1 MSHKVILVKQ
11 ENYNQAEI
19 DLAVK
24 RAVDYLGGMAKFVK
38 PDNKV
43 LLKVNLVA
51 GHDVKKRVNTDP
63 AVVKAAAKLVME
75 CGGVPVIADSPGI
88 GNFNN
93 IAEACGIAQA
103 ARELNIECA
112 ELKEPVKL
120 NLINNYNYSFR
131 NLEAAKLAAN
141 ADVIINL
148 AKLKTHGQMKLSL
161 GVKNIF
167 GCVVGRAKA
176 SWHYNV
182 GLNRDK
188 FAALLIDL
196 YKTIAPNLTIID
208 GVIGMEGDGPTS
220 GTPYDYNLIGAA
232 EDALCL
238 DFLLCRFMGV
248 ELEDFALWRAAKA
261 KNLSECDLNNCEL
274 SGDFDK
280 DFKFKAVKIPA
291 DRSLRLLPNLPF
303 VSRAMTSRPVHV
315 PELCIGCGRC
325 EAVCAA
331 GALKHDNKKLKFN
344 YKKCIRCYCCHEMCP
359 VHAIKFQD
367 GFLLKLAKLI

>member
-1 MSHKVILVKQ
+1 MNDKVILIKQ

-19 DLAVK
+19 DFAVR
-24 RAVDYLGGMAKFVK
+24 RAVDSLGGMAKFVK
-38 PDNKV
+38 PKNKV

-51 GHDVKKRVNTDP
+51 GHEVEKRVNTDP
-63 AVVKAAAKLVME
+63 SVVKAAAKLVLE
-75 CGGVPVIADSPGI
+75 CGGEPVIADSPGI
-88 GNFNN
+88 GNFDR
-93 IAEACGIAQA
+93 IAETCGIAQA
-103 ARELNIECA
+103 ARELNIKCV

-120 NLINNYNYSFR
+120 ELKNNFDYSYR
-131 NLEAAKLAAN
+131 NIEAAKLAVN

-148 AKLKTHGQMKLSL
+148 AKLKTHGQMQLTL

-167 GCVVGRAKA
+167 GCIVGRAKA
-176 SWHYNV
+176 GWHYNV

-196 YKTIAPNLTIID
+196 YKTIEPDLTIID
-208 GVIGMEGDGPTS
+208 GVIGMHGDGPTS
-220 GTPYDYNLIGAA
+220 GEPYNYNLIGAA
-232 EDALCL
+232 ENALYL
-238 DFLLCRFMGV
+238 DFWLCKFMGL
-248 ELEDFALWRAAKA
+248 ELENFALWRAAKA
-261 KNLSECDLNNCEL
+261 KNLIECDLNNCEL
-274 SGDFDK
+274 AGDFDK
-280 DFKFKAVKIPA
+280 NFKFKDIKIPSSK
-291 DRSLRLLPNLPF
+291 SLRLLPKMPF
-303 VSRAMTSRPVHV
+303 VERAMTSRPVHI